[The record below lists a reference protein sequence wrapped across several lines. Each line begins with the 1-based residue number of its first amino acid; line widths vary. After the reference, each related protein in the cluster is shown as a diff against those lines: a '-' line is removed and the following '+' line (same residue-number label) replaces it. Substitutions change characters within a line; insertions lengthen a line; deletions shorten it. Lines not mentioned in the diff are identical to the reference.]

1 MLLTMSNETNSRKL
15 WPLVLLTLN
24 AFGASAYV
32 LLASHARVIP
42 QECDAGIHTTTGEP
56 FVWFGSIA
64 PVIAVFFLLNLLWG
78 IVILRR
84 GQWDSG
90 RMWLAAAAIW
100 VVAAIIDFSHHQ
112 C

>member
-1 MLLTMSNETNSRKL
+1 MMSIETNSHKS
-15 WPLVLLTLN
+15 WPVVLLALN
-24 AFGASAYV
+24 AIGASAYV
-32 LLASHARVIP
+32 LLASRAWVIP
-42 QECDAGIHTTTGEP
+42 QECAAGIQTITGEP
-56 FVWFGSIA
+56 FVWFASIA
-64 PVIAVFFLLNLLWG
+64 PVVAVFFLLNLAWG

-84 GQWDSG
+84 GQWKAS